1 MSAVL
6 VPVPCDH
13 VHDVFNVLLAP
24 EEDWAP
30 LMQLP
35 GD

>member
-13 VHDVFNVLLAP
+13 SHDVLYVLLAP
-24 EEDWAP
+24 EENWAP
-30 LMQLP
+30 LVQLP